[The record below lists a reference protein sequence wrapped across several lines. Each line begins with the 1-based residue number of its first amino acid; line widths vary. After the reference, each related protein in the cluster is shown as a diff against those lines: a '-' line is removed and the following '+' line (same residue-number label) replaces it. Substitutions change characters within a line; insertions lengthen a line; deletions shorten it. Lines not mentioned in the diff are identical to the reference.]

1 MLLVFDVGNSETT
14 VGLFDEARLVGH
26 WRLPT
31 LSQRSV
37 METRAWLMHT
47 LHHAALAASDVTA
60 VAIASVVPA
69 AVEPIVPS
77 CELAFGQAPLLVTAH
92 SALPLE
98 VAVEQPSAVGID
110 RLLNTLAAH
119 QLFGV
124 DAICVDAGTAT
135 TLDCVTRTGVFLGGV
150 IMPGVLTAATSLLA
164 NTAQL
169 SLSQFTAPG
178 HAMGTNTTDCL
189 RAGIWFGA
197 AEAIDGVVRRL
208 VSEWPGSSTPLV
220 IATGGFS
227 GALSGLCQ
235 SFARVEPALTL
246 HGVRLAHEHLTR

>member
-69 AVEPIVPS
+69 AVEPIVQS

-135 TLDCVTRTGVFLGGV
+135 TLDCVTGTGVFLGGV

-169 SLSQFTAPG
+169 LLSQPPRRPDMRWAQTRPTVCVPASG
-178 HAMGTNTTDCL
+178 L
-189 RAGIWFGA
+189 ER
-197 AEAIDGVVRRL
+197 RRL
-208 VSEWPGSSTPLV
+208 SMASCADSCR
-220 IATGGFS
+220 S
-227 GALSGLCQ
+227 GQ
-235 SFARVEPALTL
+235 DRV
-246 HGVRLAHEHLTR
+246 HRW

>member
-69 AVEPIVPS
+69 AVEPIVQS

-135 TLDCVTRTGVFLGGV
+135 TLDCVTGTGVFLGGV